1 MFDIGIGEMIGL
13 AIVALL
19 VFGPERLPK
28 VAADA
33 GRMLRQLRTM
43 ISGARNDLQESL
55 GPEFKDLELSDL
67 NPRSF
72 VRKHLLDPIEDDGNG
87 QVTQSGQLTHSGR
100 PTSSG
105 RATQHPGSEAA
116 GANGAGSSPA
126 EGKATPPTAPFDPD
140 AT

>member
-1 MFDIGIGEMIGL
+1 VFDIGIGEMIGL

-43 ISGARNDLQESL
+43 ISGARDDLQESL

-72 VRKHLLDPIEDDGNG
+72 VRKHLLDPVEDDGNG
-87 QVTQSGQLTHSGR
+87 QVTQSGHAPQG
-100 PTSSG
+100 PA
-105 RATQHPGSEAA
+105 RAV
-116 GANGAGSSPA
+116 GANGAGSSSA

>member
-1 MFDIGIGEMIGL
+1 VFDIGIGEMVGL

-33 GRMLRQLRTM
+33 GRLLRQLRTM

-55 GPEFKDLELSDL
+55 GPEFKDLEISDL
-67 NPRSF
+67 NPRAF

-87 QVTQSGQLTHSGR
+87 QVTPSART
-100 PTSSG
+100 
-105 RATQHPGSEAA
+105 TQPPSARGA
-116 GANGAGSSPA
+116 GANGSGSRSG
-126 EGKATPPTAPFDPD
+126 EKNTPPIAPFDPD
-140 AT
+140 TT

>member
-1 MFDIGIGEMIGL
+1 VFDIGIGEMIGL

-67 NPRSF
+67 NPRTL

-87 QVTQSGQLTHSGR
+87 QVTQSGR
-100 PTSSG
+100 PPQGPSA
-105 RATQHPGSEAA
+105 RAA
-116 GANGAGSSPA
+116 GANGAGGSSA
-126 EGKATPPTAPFDPD
+126 ERKATPPTAPFDPD

>member
-1 MFDIGIGEMIGL
+1 VFDIGFGEIIGL

-19 VFGPERLPK
+19 IFGPERLPK

-43 ISGARNDLQESL
+43 ISGARNDLEESL

-67 NPRSF
+67 NPRTL
-72 VRKHLLDPIEDDGNG
+72 VRRHLLDPIEDNGDG
-87 QVTQSGQLTHSGR
+87 QVMPSPGG
-100 PTSSG
+100 
-105 RATQHPGSEAA
+105 ATQNPGAALTA
-116 GANGAGSSPA
+116 GANGAGSSSV
-126 EGKATPPTAPFDPD
+126 EGNTTPPTAPFDPD

>member
-1 MFDIGIGEMIGL
+1 VFDIGFGEMIGL

-19 VFGPERLPK
+19 IFGPERLPK

-43 ISGARNDLQESL
+43 ISGARNDLEESL

-67 NPRSF
+67 HPRTL
-72 VRKHLLDPIEDDGNG
+72 VRKHLLDPIDDDGDG
-87 QVTQSGQLTHSGR
+87 QVTPSGR
-100 PTSSG
+100 T
-105 RATQHPGSEAA
+105 TQRPGAQAA
-116 GANGAGSSPA
+116 GANGAGSSSA
-126 EGKATPPTAPFDPD
+126 ERKAAPPTAPFDPD

>member
-1 MFDIGIGEMIGL
+1 VFDIGFGEMIGL

-19 VFGPERLPK
+19 IFGERLPK

-55 GPEFKDLELSDL
+55 GPEFKDLELNDL
-67 NPRSF
+67 NPRTL
-72 VRKHLLDPIEDDGNG
+72 VRKHLLDPIDDDGDA
-87 QVTQSGQLTHSGR
+87 QVTPSR
-100 PTSSG
+100 
-105 RATQHPGSEAA
+105 RATQRPGTEAA
-116 GANGAGSSPA
+116 GANGAGSSSA
-126 EGKATPPTAPFDPD
+126 EGKAAPPTAPFDPD

>member
-1 MFDIGIGEMIGL
+1 VFDIGIGEIIGL

-19 VFGPERLPK
+19 IFGPERLPK

-43 ISGARNDLQESL
+43 IAGARNDLQEGL

-67 NPRSF
+67 NPRTF

-87 QVTQSGQLTHSGR
+87 QVLPSGRSTQSPSVQ
-100 PTSSG
+100 
-105 RATQHPGSEAA
+105 AA
-116 GANGAGSSPA
+116 GANGAGSGSA
-126 EGKATPPTAPFDPD
+126 EGKVTPPTAPFDPD

>member
-1 MFDIGIGEMIGL
+1 MFDIGIGEMVGL

-43 ISGARNDLQESL
+43 ISGARDDLQESL

-87 QVTQSGQLTHSGR
+87 QVTQSSRAT
-100 PTSSG
+100 PSG

-116 GANGAGSSPA
+116 GANGAGSSPT

>member
-1 MFDIGIGEMIGL
+1 MFDIGFGEIIGL

-33 GRMLRQLRTM
+33 GRFLRQLRTM

-67 NPRSF
+67 NPRTF

-87 QVTQSGQLTHSGR
+87 RVTPADH
-100 PTSSG
+100 
-105 RATQHPGSEAA
+105 ATQRSSPNAA
-116 GANGAGSSPA
+116 GANGAGSSSA
-126 EGKATPPTAPFDPD
+126 EGKATPKTAPFDPD

>member
-1 MFDIGIGEMIGL
+1 VFDIGIGEMIGL

-55 GPEFKDLELSDL
+55 GPEFKDIELSDL

-87 QVTQSGQLTHSGR
+87 QVTQSGRATR
-100 PTSSG
+100 G

-116 GANGAGSSPA
+116 GANGAGSSSA
-126 EGKATPPTAPFDPD
+126 EAEATPPTAPFDPD